1 MFETLEDSFMSTLKD
16 YFFATVVVVGLMV
29 APVVVGGCASTDAQ
43 QTDDQKEVEAEDV
56 EWPPSD
62 HEVRNLT
69 PVESEPET
77 VLIEN
82 AVVMTATGETHDP
95 GYVLLEDGEIAE
107 VSGEE
112 IEAPDDA
119 ETIDAEG
126 KYVTPGLIDTHS
138 HIGVYAAPGVTAHSD
153 GNEATSPNRSE
164 VDARD
169 STWPQDPGFGR
180 ALKGGVTALQILP
193 GSANNFGGRTVT
205 LEMHPGISARAMQF
219 EGAPDGLK
227 MACGENPKGVYGSRG
242 QMPSTRM
249 GTAAV
254 FRQELQAAVEKRR
267 EYENYREK
275 LADWKSKPEDDRDD
289 RPTPPSRDFGTETLI
304 DALDGEILVHFHCYR
319 ADDMV
324 RMLEIA
330 DQFGLKIRSFHHAT
344 QSYKIRDLL
353 AKWDVAVS
361 IWTDWW
367 GFKMEAHDAIPHN
380 AGLMEKA
387 GGRPIIHSDSHTGI
401 QRLNQNAARSMW
413 EARHAGMDVT
423 RQDALQW
430 ITANAA
436 WALGILD
443 ETGTLEEGKRAD
455 VVLWSGDPFS
465 VYSKAEKV
473 WVEGV
478 REYDRSRDQ
487 QPWSDFEVGTE
498 AGSGWMNEGE
508 SNDDGADGEN

>member
-1 MFETLEDSFMSTLKD
+1 MKTLRLATLALALSLVGPLLSGPAHAQLSIPPTD
-16 YFFATVVVVGLMV
+16 FQTVVDRAEAADTPILV
-29 APVVVGGCASTDAQ
+29 
-43 QTDDQKEVEAEDV
+43 EVYTSWCPYCERMQE
-56 EWPPSD
+56 
-62 HEVRNLT
+62 EVYAD
-69 PVESEPET
+69 ET
-77 VLIEN
+77 VKEYLESN
-82 AVVMTATGETHDP
+82 FTYVRLNSDTTGNTTHRF
-95 GYVLLEDGEIAE
+95 DG
-107 VSGEE
+107 
-112 IEAPDDA
+112 
-119 ETIDAEG
+119 
-126 KYVTPGLIDTHS
+126 
-138 HIGVYAAPGVTAHSD
+138 
-153 GNEATSPNRSE
+153 RS
-164 VDARD
+164 
-169 STWPQDPGFGR
+169 
-180 ALKGGVTALQILP
+180 
-193 GSANNFGGRTVT
+193 VT

-227 MACGENPKGVYGSRG
+227 MACGENPKGVYGARG

-254 FRQELQAAVEKRR
+254 FRRELQAAVEKRR

-275 LADWKSKPEDDRDD
+275 LADWKSKPDDDRED

-304 DALDGEILVHFHCYR
+304 DALDGDILVHFHCYR

-330 DQFGLKIRSFHHAT
+330 DQYGLEIRSFHHAT

-423 RQDALQW
+423 RQDALRW

-465 VYSKAEKV
+465 VYSTAEKV

-498 AGSGWMNEGE
+498 AGSGWMNEDE
-508 SNDDGADGEN
+508 SNNVDADGGN